1 MGTIDSCSS
10 TDIVRLFPRGTIGYS
25 SNVIVSHGNA
35 TEYNSDFSLREQ
47 IAYYWWILPRLLQIQ
62 ANSFTLPRDYY
73 KFLLI
78 GG

>member
-47 IAYYWWILPRLLQIQ
+47 IAYQLLVDLTTI
-62 ANSFTLPRDYY
+62 ASDT
-73 KFLLI
+73 
-78 GG
+78 G